1 MKGTHKNTLEIYKR
15 GGAVKASDWITG
27 GTPRFIKRR
36 PTPQFCKEV
45 RASEVEGLP
54 PHARKSALLVL
65 KRNPKARKLIVLVD
79 QEGFENMLADEFSR
93 QISKLAR
100 ALHSIY
106 LKPNKGHSP
115 AV

>member
-15 GGAVKASDWITG
+15 GGAVKASDWTTG

-54 PHARKSALLVL
+54 AHARKSALLVL
-65 KRNPKARKLIVLVD
+65 KKNPKARKLIVLVD
-79 QEGFENMLADEFSR
+79 QEGFETMLAGEFLR
-93 QISKLAR
+93 QLE
-100 ALHSIY
+100 
-106 LKPNKGHSP
+106 KPSL
-115 AV
+115 